1 MTKIDRGAV
10 QRVAG
15 AYDSIFTGTKSVAF
29 PATPVWQEQMPI
41 LEVLLQNDPA
51 SAVNIV
57 VGNAFGQHVVIV
69 PGQSITVPINDLNDV
84 RAGTLGGSATLNW
97 IAMT

>member
-1 MTKIDRGAV
+1 MTKIERGGV

-15 AYDSIFTGTKSVAF
+15 AYDSTFTGTKSVSF
-29 PATPVWQEQMPI
+29 PATPVWQEQKPI
-41 LEVLLQNDPA
+41 LEVLLQNDPI
-51 SAVNIV
+51 STVNIV
-57 VGNAFGQHVVIV
+57 VGNASGSYVAIT

-84 RAGTLGGSATLNW
+84 WAGTLGGSATLNW